1 MSQVQSGG
9 RMLAGVYFSYHLHI
23 SQLLNNIR
31 MQNVASYNDDD
42 ALLDMLTFLA
52 IQGYLCFKMHF
63 LQCYLH
69 DIFIA
74 LWQQSMKSSAD
85 IKLNFY
91 SVKIPLIHL
100 IVCSW

>member
-1 MSQVQSGG
+1 MIE
-9 RMLAGVYFSYHLHI
+9 Y
-23 SQLLNNIR
+23 IR
-31 MQNVASYNDDD
+31 MQNVAPYNDDD

-52 IQGYLCFKMHF
+52 IQRYLCFKRHF

-69 DIFIA
+69 DIFTA
-74 LWQQSMKSSAD
+74 LWQQSMKSSAE
-85 IKLNFY
+85 IKFNFY